1 MARHRHA
8 LWLDIRRSIRR
19 SKGRFLSIVGLMALG
34 SFALVGLFVT
44 GPDMRATGRAY
55 FDALDVADILVIGDF
70 GLNEEDCALI
80 EQADGIDEVEYG
92 YLKDAVVDGTTESYR
107 IQSLPE
113 RVSRYEVVEGR
124 LPQASGEIALDS
136 FSRGEY
142 AIGDTVTFD
151 EKPDAQGDTVL
162 TRDTFTVVGFVS
174 SSEIISGVNMGATT
188 AGSGELSGYAVVV
201 PETFDSDVY
210 MTARLT
216 FEDTRGVDPYADEY
230 ADLVHAHRDDLE
242 DLLADQ
248 PGVRLA
254 ALRAENQAT
263 IDDGQAEVDAG
274 YAELADAE
282 AELSD
287 ARSQLDEGAAQI
299 AANEQALAS
308 EAAAA
313 EAQLTDGATQIEN
326 ARAQLAAAQEEL
338 EAKTAELEAAK
349 AKYTE
354 QKATYEEQ
362 AARRPEIEAGDA
374 QASAG
379 IKQIDS
385 ALSTVSSVPPELM
398 TPQRAHTVAEQQLA
412 QLFPE
417 TPAQDDATYPV
428 YVQLVAVID

>member
-1 MARHRHA
+1 
-8 LWLDIRRSIRR
+8 
-19 SKGRFLSIVGLMALG
+19 
-34 SFALVGLFVT
+34 
-44 GPDMRATGRAY
+44 MRATGRAY
-55 FDALDVADILVIGDF
+55 FDALDAADILVIGDF
-70 GLNEEDCALI
+70 GLNDEDCALI
-80 EQADGIDEVEYG
+80 EQANGIDEVEYG

-124 LPQASGEIALDS
+124 LPQAPDEIALDS
-136 FSRGEY
+136 FSQGEY

-174 SSEIISGVNMGATT
+174 SSEIISGVNMGAST
-188 AGSGELSGYAVVV
+188 AGSGELSGYAVVI
-201 PETFDSDVY
+201 PETFDSKVY

-242 DLLADQ
+242 DLLAGQ

-299 AANEQALAS
+299 AVNEQQLEGETTEAAS
-308 EAAAA
+308 ELADGAAQIAAGREQLEAAQEAYDEKATELAAAQQQIA
-313 EAQLTDGATQIEN
+313 DGQ
-326 ARAQLAAAQEEL
+326 AQLAAAQEEY
-338 EAKTAELEAAK
+338 AAREAA
-349 AKYTE
+349 
-354 QKATYEEQ
+354 YEEGV
-362 AARRPEIEAGDA
+362 ALRPKIEAGIETIAGTLSELADA
-374 QASAG
+374 E
-379 IKQIDS
+379 
-385 ALSTVSSVPPELM
+385 ELVQWN
-398 TPQRAHTVAEQQLA
+398 PRGL
-412 QLFPE
+412 PE
-417 TPAQDDATYPV
+417 TCGRDVGARRQARRALPRGRAFGGRPGIRSIRTALRHYRRGGESACRHGGRGAAYHVT
-428 YVQLVAVID
+428 